1 MLDGMFASLYG
12 STISMTSFCLCAALS
27 LLYGAC
33 IAWTHRSLQGPEGSM
48 AQALL
53 FLPFLVQIVILLV
66 NGNLGAGVAVAG
78 AFSLIRFRS
87 APGTAREITMIF
99 LAMCVGLACGM
110 GYVVLAGAVTL
121 LTCGLSLCT
130 SRLDQVGGVESR
142 LLKITIPEDMD
153 YSDLFEDL
161 FDLYTSRHE
170 LQEVRTSNMGS
181 LYALR
186 YQIVLRDVKLEKE
199 FIDKLRCRNGNLEI
213 TCGRAPAAK
222 SVSL

>member
-33 IAWTHRSLQGPEGSM
+33 IAWTHRKIQGPEGSM
-48 AQALL
+48 AQALI

-110 GYVVLAGAVTL
+110 GYAALAGVVTL
-121 LTCGLSLCT
+121 LTCALSLCT
-130 SRLDQVGGVESR
+130 SRLDKVGGVESR

-161 FDLYTSRHE
+161 FDLYTTRHE

-186 YQIVLRDVKLEKE
+186 YQIVLRDVKMEKE

-213 TCGRAPAAK
+213 TCGRAPVAK
-222 SVSL
+222 SVTL